1 MKIAPGDWNWLEV
14 AKLTVSL
21 TGPIVTLVVG
31 LWIKRVVDRI
41 EQRRWETQNT
51 IKWRLSVFERLA
63 PKLNLLYSAF
73 TYVGR
78 WKELTPPDLVNLK
91 RDLDEVVF
99 TYEFLWSK
107 GFREQYKGLMEA
119 CFELNQGPGK
129 SARIA
134 ANVEMYRKAHSNWDP
149 RWDDMFVPVDQ
160 RTKRADVQ
168 RLVAMVLRTAV
179 DDLGL
184 NLPQR

>member
-1 MKIAPGDWNWLEV
+1 MAIAPGNWSWLEI
-14 AKLTVSL
+14 AKLAVSL
-21 TGPIVTLVVG
+21 TGPIVALVVG
-31 LWIKRVVDRI
+31 IWIKQVVDRI

-73 TYVGR
+73 SYVGR
-78 WKELTPPDLVNLK
+78 WKELAPPDLINLK
-91 RDLDEVVF
+91 RDLDEIVF

-107 GFREQYKGLMEA
+107 EFREKYQALMEA

-129 SARIA
+129 SAKIA
-134 ANVEMYRKAHSNWDP
+134 ANVEMYRAAHSNWDP
-149 RWDDMFVPVDQ
+149 RWDDMFVPVEQ
-160 RTKRADVQ
+160 RSKRADIQ
-168 RLVAMVLRTAV
+168 RLVDAVLRTAI

-184 NLPQR
+184 NLHQK